1 MQPNL
6 KEKFDF
12 LRVFFSFL
20 IMMYIRY
27 VKSNWDRVLLHQDLY
42 YDLTVV
48 VKKVAGFPKNL
59 K

>member
-1 MQPNL
+1 
-6 KEKFDF
+6 
-12 LRVFFSFL
+12 
-20 IMMYIRY
+20 MYIRY